1 MDTMTIEPMLT
12 EEMPAS
18 ALVARVLQEA
28 GIEMVFGISGGH
40 TGRIVSGLS
49 QYQNSIRTVLVR
61 EESLGGVMAEIY
73 GRLTRRPGVL
83 LGQGPWVLG
92 NGLLGTIEAHLSS
105 SPMLL
110 LTDFSDAPR
119 FTLHAPYQQATGD
132 WGSWDARR
140 AFSGV
145 TKHVMQAHD
154 PIAAVQATQLAIKH
168 ALAGQ
173 PGPVAVL
180 YSHDSLAG
188 SVAPDSQPAL
198 YPTRHYLPTPPPPAE
213 PRLVE
218 VAATALLA
226 AHKPVLIAG
235 NGVRIAQAYDQLRQL
250 AEAAGL
256 PVTTTAA
263 GKGCFAETHPMA
275 LGVFGTFGTAAANAC
290 VAEAD
295 LVLVVGS
302 KLSPSD
308 TAWENRALLDPTRQ
322 IFVQIDIEP
331 RNASWNYPA
340 EHVLIGDAAIVLD
353 QLHRAVGS
361 RGETRRQ
368 QAEQRV
374 AAHRERHGYFNDRA
388 YFADDQPILPQRVIG
403 ELQRGLPED
412 AIVTCDAGE
421 NRIMMTH
428 FYQTKRAEGFL
439 QAAGSG
445 PMGFAIPAALG
456 AKLVHP
462 DRPVV
467 AVCGD
472 GGFAMTMNGLMTA
485 IEQDIPI
492 ITVVFNNKA
501 LGWVLHGSGP
511 FAAEF
516 KDFDHA
522 AIARAMGCRGV
533 RIADPAALGPALQ
546 EALAARTPTVID
558 VMTSLKVTFADITS
572 QLAKD
577 ASPRRR

>member
-1 MDTMTIEPMLT
+1 MAIEQMLT

-18 ALVARVLQEA
+18 ALVARVLEEA

-49 QYQNSIRTVLVR
+49 KYQNSIRTVLVR

-92 NGLLGTIEAHLSS
+92 NGLLGTIEAYLSS

-119 FTLHAPYQQATGD
+119 FMLHAPYQQATGD

-154 PIAAVQATQLAIKH
+154 PIGAVQATQLAIKH

-180 YSHDSLAG
+180 YAHDSLAG

-198 YPTRHYLPTPPPPAE
+198 YPTRHYLPPAPPPADAA
-213 PRLVE
+213 RVE
-218 VAATALLA
+218 AAAKAILA
-226 AHKPVLIAG
+226 AQKPVLIAG
-235 NGVRIAQAYDQLRQL
+235 NGVRIAQAYDQLRRL
-250 AEAAGL
+250 VEAAGL
-256 PVTTTAA
+256 PVATTAA
-263 GKGCFAETHPMA
+263 GKGCFAETHPLA
-275 LGVFGTFGTAAANAC
+275 LGVFGTFGTEAGNAC

-322 IFVQIDIEP
+322 TFVQIDIEP

-340 EHVLIGDAAIVLD
+340 EHVLIGDAAAVLG
-353 QLHRAVGS
+353 QLIEAVGS
-361 RGETRRQ
+361 SGTGRRQ
-368 QAEQRV
+368 QAERRV
-374 AAHRERHGYFNDRA
+374 AAHRDRHGYFNDRA
-388 YFADDQPILPQRVIG
+388 YFADDMPILPQRVIG

-428 FYQTKRAEGFL
+428 FYQTKAAEGFL

-445 PMGFAIPAALG
+445 PMGFGIPAALG

-467 AVCGD
+467 AVVGD

-485 IEQDIPI
+485 VEQDIPI

-516 KDFDHA
+516 NDWDHA
-522 AIARAMGCRGV
+522 AIARALGCRGV
-533 RIADPAALGPALQ
+533 RVEDPAGLKPALQ
-546 EALAARTPTVID
+546 DALAARQPTVID
-558 VMTSLKVTFADITS
+558 VRTSLKVTFADITS

>member
-1 MDTMTIEPMLT
+1 MAIEQMLT

-18 ALVARVLQEA
+18 ALVARVLEEA

-49 QYQNSIRTVLVR
+49 KYQNSIRTVLVR

-145 TKHVMQAHD
+145 TKHVMQAQD
-154 PIAAVQATQLAIKH
+154 PIGAVQATQLAIKH

-180 YSHDSLAG
+180 YAHDSLAG

-198 YPTRHYLPTPPPPAE
+198 YPTRHYLPAPPPPADAV
-213 PRLVE
+213 RVE
-218 VAATALLA
+218 AAAKAILSA
-226 AHKPVLIAG
+226 QKPVVIAG
-235 NGVRIAQAYDQLRQL
+235 NGVRIAQGYDQLRRL
-250 AEAAGL
+250 VEAAGL
-256 PVTTTAA
+256 PVATTAA
-263 GKGCFAETHPMA
+263 GKGCFAETHPLA
-275 LGVFGTFGTAAANAC
+275 LGVFGTFGTEAGNAC

-295 LVLVVGS
+295 LVVVVGS

-308 TAWENRALLDPTRQ
+308 TAWENRALLDPVRQ
-322 IFVQIDIEP
+322 TFVQIDIEP

-340 EHVLIGDAAIVLD
+340 EHVLIGDAAAVPG
-353 QLHRAVGS
+353 QLTEAVGS
-361 RGETRRQ
+361 SGTGRRQ
-368 QAEQRV
+368 QAERRV
-374 AAHRERHGYFNDRA
+374 AGHRERHGYFNDRA
-388 YFADDQPILPQRVIG
+388 YFADNVPILPQRVIG
-403 ELQRGLPED
+403 ELARNLPED

-428 FYQTKRAEGFL
+428 FYQTKSAEGFL

-445 PMGFAIPAALG
+445 PMGFGIPAALG

-467 AVCGD
+467 AVVGD

-485 IEQDIPI
+485 VEQDIPI
-492 ITVVFNNKA
+492 ITVVFNNNA

-516 KDFDHA
+516 NDWDHA
-522 AIARAMGCRGV
+522 AIARALGCRGV
-533 RIADPAALGPALQ
+533 RVEEPDGLKPALQ
-546 EALAARTPTVID
+546 EALAARQPSVID
-558 VMTSLKVTFADITS
+558 VRTSLKVTFADITS

>member
-1 MDTMTIEPMLT
+1 MPIEPMLT
-12 EEMPAS
+12 EETPAS
-18 ALVARVLQEA
+18 ALVARVLEEA

-49 QYQNSIRTVLVR
+49 NYQNSIRTVLVR
-61 EESLGGVMAEIY
+61 EESLAGVMAEVY
-73 GRLTRRPGVL
+73 GRLTRRPGVM

-92 NGLLGTIEAHLSS
+92 NGMIGTIEAHLSS

-119 FTLHAPYQQATGD
+119 FPLHAPYQQGTGD

-140 AFSGV
+140 AFGGV
-145 TKHVMQAHD
+145 TKQVMQAHD
-154 PIAAVQATQLAIKH
+154 PVAAVQATQLGIKH

-173 PGPVAVL
+173 PGPVAIL

-188 SVAPDSQPAL
+188 TVMPDSQPML
-198 YPTRHYLPTPPPPAE
+198 YPTRHYLPPPPPPAGQ
-213 PRLVE
+213 LQVE
-218 VAATALLA
+218 AAAQAILA
-226 AHKPVLIAG
+226 AQKPVLIAG
-235 NGVRIAQAYDQLRQL
+235 NGVRIAQAYDELRRL
-250 AEAAGL
+250 AEIAGL
-256 PVTTTAA
+256 PVATTAA
-263 GKGCFAETHPMA
+263 GKGCFAETHPLA

-295 LVLVVGS
+295 LVVVVGS

-322 IFVQIDIEP
+322 SFVQIDVEP

-340 EHVLIGDAAIVLD
+340 EHALLGDAATVLA
-353 QLHRAVGS
+353 QLVAEIGTP
-361 RGETRRQ
+361 EAARRQ
-368 QAEQRV
+368 MAERRV
-374 AAHRERHGYFNDRA
+374 AGHRERHGYFNDRA
-388 YFADDQPILPQRVIG
+388 FFADDVPILPQRLIG
-403 ELQRGLPED
+403 ELQRGLPDD

-428 FYQTKRAEGFL
+428 WYQTKRAEGFL

-462 DRPVV
+462 NRPVV

-485 IEQDIPI
+485 VEQDIPI
-492 ITVVFNNKA
+492 ITVIFNNKA

-516 KDFDHA
+516 NDWDYA
-522 AIARAMGCRGV
+522 AIARALGCRGV
-533 RIADPAALGPALQ
+533 RIAEPAQLAPALAD
-546 EALAARTPTVID
+546 ALASRAPTVLD
-558 VMTSLKVTFADITS
+558 VRTSLAVTFADITS

>member
-1 MDTMTIEPMLT
+1 MTIKQMLT

-18 ALVARVLQEA
+18 ALVARVLEEA

-49 QYQNSIRTVLVR
+49 KYQNSIRTVLVR

-154 PIAAVQATQLAIKH
+154 PIGAVQATQLAIKH

-180 YSHDSLAG
+180 YAHDSLAG
-188 SVAPDSQPAL
+188 SVGPDSQPVL
-198 YPTRHYLPTPPPPAE
+198 YPTRHYLPPAPPPAE
-213 PRLVE
+213 PAR
-218 VAATALLA
+218 VAAAAKAILA
-226 AHKPVLIAG
+226 AQKPVLIAG
-235 NGVRIAQAYDQLRQL
+235 NGVRIARAYDQLGRL
-250 AEAAGL
+250 VEAVGL
-256 PVTTTAA
+256 PVATTAA
-263 GKGCFAETHPMA
+263 GKGCFAETHPLG
-275 LGVFGTFGTAAANAC
+275 LGVFGTFGTEAGNAC

-322 IFVQIDIEP
+322 TFVQIDIEP

-340 EHVLIGDAAIVLD
+340 EHVLIGDAAVVLG
-353 QLHRAVGS
+353 QLIEAVGS
-361 RGETRRQ
+361 SGTGRRQ
-368 QAEQRV
+368 QAERRV

-388 YFADDQPILPQRVIG
+388 YFADDVPILPQRVIG

-428 FYQTKRAEGFL
+428 FYQTKSAEGFL

-445 PMGFAIPAALG
+445 PMGFGIPAALG

-467 AVCGD
+467 AVVGD

-485 IEQDIPI
+485 VEQDIPI

-516 KDFDHA
+516 NDWDHA
-522 AIARAMGCRGV
+522 AIARALGCRGV
-533 RIADPAALGPALQ
+533 RVEDPAGLKPALQ
-546 EALAARTPTVID
+546 DALAAREPTVID
-558 VMTSLKVTFADITS
+558 VRTSLKVTFADITS

>member
-1 MDTMTIEPMLT
+1 MAIEQMLT

-18 ALVARVLQEA
+18 ALVARVLEEA

-49 QYQNSIRTVLVR
+49 KYQNSIRTVLVR

-92 NGLLGTIEAHLSS
+92 NGLLGTIEAYLSS

-154 PIAAVQATQLAIKH
+154 PIGAVQATQLAIKH

-180 YSHDSLAG
+180 YAHDSLAG
-188 SVAPDSQPAL
+188 SVGPDSQPVL
-198 YPTRHYLPTPPPPAE
+198 YPTRHYLPPAPPPAE
-213 PRLVE
+213 PARVE
-218 VAATALLA
+218 AAAKAILSA
-226 AHKPVLIAG
+226 QKPVLIAG
-235 NGVRIAQAYDQLRQL
+235 NGVRIAQAYDQLRRL
-250 AEAAGL
+250 VEAVGL
-256 PVTTTAA
+256 PVATTAA
-263 GKGCFAETHPMA
+263 GKGCFAETHPLA
-275 LGVFGTFGTAAANAC
+275 LGVFGTFGTEAGNAC

-295 LVLVVGS
+295 LVLVIGS

-308 TAWENRALLDPTRQ
+308 TAWENRALLDPVRQ
-322 IFVQIDIEP
+322 TFVQIDIEP

-340 EHVLIGDAAIVLD
+340 EHVLVGDAASVLS
-353 QLHRAVGS
+353 QLIEAVGS
-361 RGETRRQ
+361 SATGRRQ
-368 QAEQRV
+368 QAERRV
-374 AAHRERHGYFNDRA
+374 AAHRERRGYFNDRA
-388 YFADDQPILPQRVIG
+388 YFADDVPILPQRVIG

-428 FYQTKRAEGFL
+428 FYQTKSAEGFL

-445 PMGFAIPAALG
+445 PMGFGIPAALG

-467 AVCGD
+467 AVVGD

-485 IEQDIPI
+485 VEQDIPI

-516 KDFDHA
+516 NDWDHA
-522 AIARAMGCRGV
+522 AIARALGCRGV
-533 RIADPAALGPALQ
+533 RVEDPAGLKPALQ
-546 EALAARTPTVID
+546 EALAARQPSVID
-558 VMTSLKVTFADITS
+558 VRTSLKVTFADITS

>member
-1 MDTMTIEPMLT
+1 MPIEPMLT
-12 EEMPAS
+12 EETPAN
-18 ALVARVLQEA
+18 ALVARVLEEA

-49 QYQNSIRTVLVR
+49 KYQNSIRTVLVR
-61 EESLGGVMAEIY
+61 EESLGGVMAEVY

-92 NGLLGTIEAHLSS
+92 NGLIGTIEAHLSS

-110 LTDFSDAPR
+110 LTDFSDVPR
-119 FTLHAPYQQATGD
+119 FPLHAPYQQGTGD

-140 AFSGV
+140 AFGGV

-154 PIAAVQATQLAIKH
+154 PIAAVQATQLGIKH

-173 PGPVAVL
+173 PGPVAIL

-188 SVAPDSQPAL
+188 SVAPDSQPML
-198 YPTRHYLPTPPPPAE
+198 YPTRYYLPGLPPPAE
-213 PRLVE
+213 EQQVK
-218 VAATALLA
+218 AAAQAILA
-226 AHKPVLIAG
+226 AQRPVLISG
-235 NGVRIAQAYDQLRQL
+235 NGVRIARAYNELRQL

-256 PVTTTAA
+256 PVVTTAA
-263 GKGCFAETHPMA
+263 GKGTFAETHPLA
-275 LGVFGTFGTAAANAC
+275 LGVFGTFGTEAGNAC

-295 LVLVVGS
+295 LVVVVGS

-322 IFVQIDIEP
+322 IFIQIDIEP

-340 EHVLIGDAAIVLD
+340 EHVLLGDAAVILG
-353 QLHRAVGS
+353 QLGADARHNTPA
-361 RGETRRQ
+361 TRRHE
-368 QAEQRV
+368 AERRV
-374 AAHRERHGYFNDRA
+374 ASHRERRGYFNNRA
-388 YFADDQPILPQRVIG
+388 YFADEVPILPQRLIG

-485 IEQDIPI
+485 VEHDIPI

-511 FAAEF
+511 FSAEF
-516 KDFDHA
+516 NDWDHA
-522 AIARAMGCRGV
+522 AIARALGCRGV
-533 RIADPAALGPALQ
+533 RIEEPSAIGPALA
-546 EALAARTPTVID
+546 EALATRAPSVLD
-558 VMTSLKVTFADITS
+558 VRTSLAVTFADITS

>member
-1 MDTMTIEPMLT
+1 MAIEQMLT

-18 ALVARVLQEA
+18 AAVARVLEEA
-28 GIEMVFGISGGH
+28 GIGMVFGISGGH
-40 TGRIVSGLS
+40 TGRIVAGLS

-92 NGLLGTIEAHLSS
+92 NGLIGTLEAYLSS

-154 PIAAVQATQLAIKH
+154 PIGAVQATQLAIKH

-180 YSHDSLAG
+180 YAHDSLAG
-188 SVAPDSQPAL
+188 SVAPDSHPTL
-198 YPTRHYLPTPPPPAE
+198 YPTRHYLPPAPPPAE
-213 PRLVE
+213 TADVEAAARAILV
-218 VAATALLA
+218 AQ
-226 AHKPVLIAG
+226 KPVVIAG
-235 NGVRIAQAYDQLRQL
+235 NGVRIAQAYDRLQQL
-250 AEAAGL
+250 AESAGL
-256 PVTTTAA
+256 PVATTAA
-263 GKGCFAETHPMA
+263 GKGCFAETHPLA
-275 LGVFGTFGTAAANAC
+275 LGVFGTFGTAAGNAC

-322 IFVQIDIEP
+322 TFVQIDIEP

-340 EHVLIGDAAIVLD
+340 EHVLMGDAAVVLG
-353 QLHRAVGS
+353 QLIEAIGA
-361 RGETRRQ
+361 GRRQ
-368 QAEQRV
+368 EAQRRV

-388 YFADDQPILPQRVIG
+388 YFADDKPILPQRLIG
-403 ELQRGLPED
+403 ELMRGLPED

-428 FYQTKRAEGFL
+428 FYQTKRAEGLL

-445 PMGFAIPAALG
+445 PMGFGIPAALG

-467 AVCGD
+467 AVVGD

-485 IEQDIPI
+485 VEQDIPI
-492 ITVVFNNKA
+492 VTVVFNNNA

-516 KDFDHA
+516 KDWDHA

-533 RIADPAALGPALQ
+533 RVEDPAGLAPALR
-546 EALAARTPTVID
+546 EALASREPSVID
-558 VMTSLKVTFADITS
+558 VRTSLKTTFADITS